1 LATTRIKNAV
11 GISRIVI
18 KVGTSTLTGSETSG
32 PDRVFINTLATQ
44 IAEQRAAGREV
55 ILVTSGAIRA
65 GVVHLRLTER
75 PTTIPGKQAAASVG
89 QSVLMALYADIF
101 ANYGIKVGQVLL
113 TKEDIEQPERAT
125 NAKNTF
131 DALLSLQVLP
141 IVNENDTVA
150 TEEIRVGDNDTLA
163 AHVGALVGAD
173 TIFLLSDVAG
183 LYDKNP
189 ANHADAQLIRE
200 VTTIDDTLWKIA
212 GGTGTVQ
219 GTGGMT
225 TKLQAAQIA
234 QQAGITLWIAEGR
247 LPGVLRACL
256 DGVTGTRFVPVIA
269 SN

>member
-1 LATTRIKNAV
+1 
-11 GISRIVI
+11 VI

-32 PDRVFINTLATQ
+32 LDRVFINALASQ
-44 IAEQRAAGREV
+44 IAEQRQAGREV

-65 GVVHLRLTER
+65 GVVHLGLSER

-101 ANYGIKVGQVLL
+101 ANYGISVGQVLL
-113 TKEDIEQPERAT
+113 TKEDIAQPERAT

-131 DALLSLQVLP
+131 DALLGLQVLP

-163 AHVGALVGAD
+163 AHVGVLVGAD

-189 ANHADAQLIRE
+189 ATHPDAQLIRE
-200 VTTIDDTLWKIA
+200 VTTIDAALWEIA
-212 GGTGTVQ
+212 GGSDTLKSTQ

-234 QQAGITLWIAEGR
+234 QQANLTLWIAEGR

-256 DGVTGTRFVPVIA
+256 DGVTGTRFVP
-269 SN
+269 NG

>member
-1 LATTRIKNAV
+1 LVR
-11 GISRIVI
+11 RIVI

-32 PDRVFINTLATQ
+32 PDRVFINALASQ
-44 IAEQRAAGREV
+44 IAEQRQAGREV

-65 GVVHLRLTER
+65 GVVHLGLNER

-101 ANYGIKVGQVLL
+101 ANYGISVGQVLL
-113 TKEDIEQPERAT
+113 TKEDIEQTERAT

-131 DALLSLQVLP
+131 DALLKMQVLP

-163 AHVGALVGAD
+163 AHVGVLVGAD
-173 TIFLLSDVAG
+173 TIFLLSDVPG
-183 LYDKNP
+183 LYNKNP
-189 ANHADAQLIRE
+189 ATHPDAIFFSEVMVIDADLFAMTSGSDAR
-200 VTTIDDTLWKIA
+200 TST
-212 GGTGTVQ
+212 Q
-219 GTGGMT
+219 GTGGMM

-247 LPGVLRACL
+247 LPGVLRACF
-256 DGVTGTRFVPVIA
+256 DGVAGTKFVPRG
-269 SN
+269 